1 MAIIQKIRDKYAK
14 LAGGVIVLA
23 LIGFILTDL
32 GKGGGNFFSNT
43 TTVGKINGDKIDYTE
58 YELALAKRREMVQQQ
73 NNGQQLSEEQDAQL
87 RDEVWNE
94 MIAERLLADVQEK
107 LGISV
112 SKAEMMDMFTGPT
125 PDPLVVQNLRNPET
139 GQFDPQ
145 QAAAI
150 FQQYERTTD
159 PQQKAQ
165 WAAFKEQ
172 LSVQRL
178 QRKFSNM
185 ISGAIYTPKAI
196 LDAQHIDR
204 NTYASINYVHL
215 PYSLIADDQV
225 KVTDDD
231 VRKFMEE
238 NRSLFEQK
246 EKSRSAEIVMFEVVP
261 SAADTQT
268 MLSLLDT
275 LKSQFIHT
283 SDDTSF
289 VNLNSDNPFPPSYHT
304 VKTLDGLPNKEEIIA
319 ATPGSIVGPFLQGN
333 NYWLAKISDKR
344 SAPDSV
350 KARHILVMTTD
361 RQGQQLLT
369 DEAAKARM
377 DSIVAYEKGGVPF
390 DTLVARFSDDQGSR
404 DQGGVIDWTLD
415 RKAQLAPEFAD
426 FMFSGAVGEKKVV
439 KTVFGYHYIQVMTK
453 SAPVTES
460 KIAFLVKRFQPSD
473 LTNQEL
479 STRANTFAV
488 NAAKGGNAFEKEALA
503 AGVTPQPVAGIN
515 PNSQVIPNIGA
526 SRDMVKWAYEAKE
539 GEVSPIFLINGNYAV
554 AKLTGIMEPGLPKVT
569 AQIRSMLEPEIKRRK
584 KAQMLLDKTKGKANL
599 EAIATAEGQTV
610 AKADSVTFYS
620 GGNSV
625 LGNEPKV
632 LGYTFNKS
640 LKENTVSP
648 GIPGNMGVYYI
659 SVASRLNNAENV
671 QRDANREQ
679 QMANFMMRNNATS
692 MVINA
697 IKESAE
703 VEDTRAKVYNR

>member
-1 MAIIQKIRDKYAK
+1 
-14 LAGGVIVLA
+14 
-23 LIGFILTDL
+23 
-32 GKGGGNFFSNT
+32 
-43 TTVGKINGDKIDYTE
+43 
-58 YELALAKRREMVQQQ
+58 
-73 NNGQQLSEEQDAQL
+73 
-87 RDEVWNE
+87 
-94 MIAERLLADVQEK
+94 
-107 LGISV
+107 
-112 SKAEMMDMFTGPT
+112 
-125 PDPLVVQNLRNPET
+125 
-139 GQFDPQ
+139 
-145 QAAAI
+145 
-150 FQQYERTTD
+150 
-159 PQQKAQ
+159 
-165 WAAFKEQ
+165 
-172 LSVQRL
+172 
-178 QRKFSNM
+178 
-185 ISGAIYTPKAI
+185 
-196 LDAQHIDR
+196 
-204 NTYASINYVHL
+204 
-215 PYSLIADDQV
+215 
-225 KVTDDD
+225 
-231 VRKFMEE
+231 
-238 NRSLFEQK
+238 
-246 EKSRSAEIVMFEVVP
+246 
-261 SAADTQT
+261 
-268 MLSLLDT
+268 
-275 LKSQFIHT
+275 
-283 SDDTSF
+283 
-289 VNLNSDNPFPPSYHT
+289 
-304 VKTLDGLPNKEEIIA
+304 
-319 ATPGSIVGPFLQGN
+319 
-333 NYWLAKISDKR
+333 
-344 SAPDSV
+344 
-350 KARHILVMTTD
+350 
-361 RQGQQLLT
+361 
-369 DEAAKARM
+369 
-377 DSIVAYEKGGVPF
+377 
-390 DTLVARFSDDQGSR
+390 
-404 DQGGVIDWTLD
+404 
-415 RKAQLAPEFAD
+415 
-426 FMFSGAVGEKKVV
+426 V

-659 SVASRLNNAENV
+659 SVASRLNNADNV